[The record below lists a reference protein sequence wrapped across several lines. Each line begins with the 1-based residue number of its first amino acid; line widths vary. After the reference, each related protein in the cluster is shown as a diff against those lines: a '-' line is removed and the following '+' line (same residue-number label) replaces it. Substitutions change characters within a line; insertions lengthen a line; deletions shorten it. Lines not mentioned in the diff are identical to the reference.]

1 MIVEVLAIRKEIY
14 NTSYK
19 VYLYVVYRRPSHGIV
34 PHASLQMY
42 LSGEVIVEEMVES
55 RVELWGKPIVILGR
69 ESRDLRSENGTCYL
83 LVK

>member
-42 LSGEVIVEEMVES
+42 LSGEVIVEEMVEWS
-55 RVELWGKPIVILGR
+55 YGENRSSFLGR
-69 ESRDLRSENGTCYL
+69 KSRDLRSENGTCYL